1 MQPSSPGGSFSRRPL
16 RVLLVEDDAF
26 QIGAIAKLIGKSEE
40 LDQVDIRL
48 DFAGSAKEAVA
59 ACELHA
65 TAGNPHDLVMLDFLL
80 PGGDADTCV
89 ERIRSI
95 LGKQSVSCT
104 ASSLT
109 LCACCVSSRFHFH
122 PTTGHHHRIRRGAG
136 CADGQ
141 MPRPGGGLVPG

>member
-1 MQPSSPGGSFSRRPL
+1 MRANSPRGSSFNNMQPSSPGGSFSRRPL

-95 LGKQSVSCT
+95 LGKRSVSCT
-104 ASSLT
+104 APHPLPCVLAAAT
-109 LCACCVSSRFHFH
+109 L
-122 PTTGHHHRIRRGAG
+122 
-136 CADGQ
+136 
-141 MPRPGGGLVPG
+141 